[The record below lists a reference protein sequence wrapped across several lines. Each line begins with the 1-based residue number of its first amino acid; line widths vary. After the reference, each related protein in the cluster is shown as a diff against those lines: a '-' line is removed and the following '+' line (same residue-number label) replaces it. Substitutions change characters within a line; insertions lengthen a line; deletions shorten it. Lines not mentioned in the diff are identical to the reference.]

1 MNIELYVN
9 HSEKNKINKNIT
21 DKVTYTGSLKDE
33 TSVLNPVFRVKAQSI
48 IGKNYAYIP
57 LFNRYY
63 YISNIVSVANGL
75 WEISLN
81 IDVLET
87 YATGIKGSKAIIE
100 KQESSNPNKSNIYLN
115 DGTFLAESV
124 RVNEILPFSNGFDD
138 DGEIILITAGG
149 N

>member
-9 HSEKNKINKNIT
+9 HSEKNKVNKNIT
-21 DKVTYTGSLKDE
+21 DKVTYTGNLKDD
-33 TSVLNPVFRVKAQSI
+33 TSVLNPTFRVKADNI
-48 IGKNYAYIP
+48 VNKNYAYIP

-63 YISNIVSVANGL
+63 FIANIVSIANGL

-87 YATGIKGSKAIIE
+87 YATDIKASRAIIE
-100 KQESSNPNKSNIYLN
+100 KQESADFDKSNIYLN

-124 RVNEILPFSNGFDD
+124 RVNEILPFEEGFDD